1 MLAKVLFVPSARL
14 MGINVRLL
22 STKLTDDPL
31 VLTKEV
37 NDKGLLILNR
47 PSALNAATFEMIENI
62 TDTLIKWKDTK
73 SLIIVRGNGGKAF
86 CAGGDVKEIAESA
99 EVGTRFAKI
108 EYSMSHMIRNFK
120 IPYVALI
127 DGITMGGGVGI
138 VKNIV
143 ILFDLKIKI
152 Y

>member
-1 MLAKVLFVPSARL
+1 MLAKVLFMPSARL
-14 MGINVRLL
+14 LGINFRLL

-47 PSALNAATFEMIENI
+47 PSALNAASLEMIENI

-99 EVGTRFAKI
+99 EVGTKLAKI

-138 VKNIV
+138 VKYIV
-143 ILFDLKIKI
+143 I
-152 Y
+152 